1 MRNTEEDSLIKDHR
15 EARRL
20 LYSDMRKQLDG
31 FRPIA
36 CTLNWVDSMSDSQ
49 FDKHWDA
56 LVTELDEQAIRKFMN
71 L

>member
-1 MRNTEEDSLIKDHR
+1 MRNTKYNR
-15 EARRL
+15 EARRY
-20 LYSDMRKQLDG
+20 LYSDMRKELDG

-56 LVTELDEQAIRKFMN
+56 LVTELNEQFEREREN

>member
-1 MRNTEEDSLIKDHR
+1 MRSTKYNR
-15 EARRL
+15 EAKRY
-20 LYSDMRKQLDG
+20 LYSDMRKELDG

-56 LVTELDEQAIRKFMN
+56 LVTELNEQFERERRN

>member
-1 MRNTEEDSLIKDHR
+1 MRNTKYNR
-15 EARRL
+15 EAKRY
-20 LYSDMRKQLDG
+20 LYSDMRKELDG

-56 LVTELDEQAIRKFMN
+56 LVTELNEQFEREREN

>member
-1 MRNTEEDSLIKDHR
+1 MRNTKYNR
-15 EARRL
+15 EAKRY
-20 LYSDMRKQLDG
+20 LYSDMRKELDG

-56 LVTELDEQAIRKFMN
+56 LVMELNEQFERERRN